1 MIIQDGNRTSVRCPR
16 CGDDGSEVKDSRPSA
31 IGIRRRRHCVGCG
44 ARYTTHET
52 VTCAGSMTL
61 LAWSA
66 QNLAAL
72 YQSIPDQITRNA
84 ITRIVR
90 IAAEADPDA
99 EPEFMDE
106 APE

>member
-1 MIIQDGNRTSVRCPR
+1 
-16 CGDDGSEVKDSRPSA
+16 
-31 IGIRRRRHCVGCG
+31 
-44 ARYTTHET
+44 
-52 VTCAGSMTL
+52 MTL